1 MADDKLNILVVDDE
15 DQLRDFLTDG
25 LLSLGCR
32 VKSTGNA
39 AQGLEMIRQ
48 GLLKEPWDVLITD
61 LNLADQ
67 DGVWLLKESRKL
79 DPDLVVLI
87 ITGYGSV
94 ESAVEALQL
103 GAADYIQKPFK
114 LETLKLKLDRSWQAH
129 QLGRENSLLKRDLAL
144 YQIYD
149 LFMGSP
155 DREKLL
161 NIALQSLNHITGNA
175 GIKIKLADGSQK
187 SNPAWQDEFEL
198 YALQASLESQGT
210 KHGMIYL
217 KPLEGEMDPDQR
229 TGLALLAKNVS
240 LALQNL
246 ELMNSLKER
255 MDQLEAQRSDLL
267 DSYKY
272 AVLGEIS
279 SSLVH
284 EMKNPLS
291 AITLG
296 VEYLGMCSA
305 SDDKL
310 QKALGSISK
319 SVERLNMI
327 LENLSL
333 YSRDSSGT
341 RSTALLSDLVG
352 KAAGLVNYYL
362 AGKKVKLEITSGD
375 YEKPVLVNQG
385 QIQQALVDL
394 MVFQSKKLGKGGDL
408 KIAVKHQDDAM
419 VVTMHSPSLVIDQAE
434 LAGLMETALMSRQ
447 AGRDLSLNL
456 ARRLLEENNCRLQVK
471 SSPDRGTEFEMTFSQ
486 HN

>member
-1 MADDKLNILVVDDE
+1 MADDKLKILVVDDE

-25 LLSLGCR
+25 LLSLGCQ
-32 VKSTGNA
+32 VKSTGGA

-48 GLLKEPWDVLITD
+48 GLREEPWDVLVTD

-114 LETLKLKLDRSWQAH
+114 LETLKLKLDRSWQAR
-129 QLGRENSLLKRDLAL
+129 QLGRENRLLKRDLAL

-161 NIALQSLNHITGNA
+161 NIALQSLNHIAGNA
-175 GIKIKLADGSQK
+175 GIKIKLTDGTQK
-187 SNPAWQDEFEL
+187 SNPAWQNEFEL
-198 YALQASLESQGT
+198 YALQASLESKGT

-217 KPLEGEMDPDQR
+217 KPLEGELDPDQR

-255 MDQLEAQRSDLL
+255 MEQLEAQRADLL

-296 VEYLGMCSA
+296 VEFLGMCTA

-333 YSRDSSGT
+333 YSRDSSDT
-341 RSTALLSDLVG
+341 KSTALLSDIIK

-362 AGKKVKLEITSGD
+362 AGKKVKLEINNGE
-375 YEKPVLVNQG
+375 YEKPVMVNQG

-394 MVFQSKKLGKGGDL
+394 LVFQSKKMDKGGDIN
-408 KIAVKHQDDAM
+408 IAVNHRDDEMAI
-419 VVTMHSPSLVIDQAE
+419 TMHSPWLVIDQAE
-434 LAGLMETALMSRQ
+434 LAGLMEPALISWQ
-447 AGRDLSLNL
+447 PGRDLSLNL
-456 ARRLLEENNCRLQVK
+456 ARRLLEENNCRLQVV
-471 SSPDRGTEFEMTFSQ
+471 SSPDRGTEFEMNFAQ
-486 HN
+486 RH